1 MLTTAKTKDIAI
13 NNSDPLVRELAIE
26 ALLAGI
32 ADDGKVE
39 LTQGIMVSPASHR
52 AIMRF
57 ISCGMKIQAIKELRT
72 ETGLGLKAAKEALDV
87 FLPPNNY

>member
-39 LTQGIMVSPASHR
+39 LT
-52 AIMRF
+52 
-57 ISCGMKIQAIKELRT
+57 
-72 ETGLGLKAAKEALDV
+72 LGLKAAKEALDV